1 MLEEWIL
8 ALAGSGWVYLGVM
21 AFAAID
27 GVFPPVPSESV
38 VIALAAL
45 TMTNG
50 TPNLWLLGPAAA
62 VGAFVGDQVAYLIG
76 SRVDVHRLRLFRGP
90 QGAKALAWAEKA
102 LVERGS
108 SFILAARYIPIGRVA
123 VNMTAG
129 ALGYPRAR
137 FMALSSLACVT
148 WAAYGIAIGVGAGA
162 WLHDHP
168 VVAVVVG
175 VCVGAAVGLL
185 IDLVLRKWLRPGA
198 GAEPTRLSRPGRR
211 GQDAHGQDA
220 PGHDSRPELA
230 AGQQQHP

>member
-50 TPNLWLLGPAAA
+50 SPNLWLLAPAAA

-76 SRVDVHRLRLFRGP
+76 SRVDVHRLRLFRGA
-90 QGAKALAWAEKA
+90 QGAKALAWAERA

-129 ALGYPRAR
+129 ALGYPRRR
-137 FMALSSLACVT
+137 FMMLSALACVT
-148 WAAYGIAIGVGAGA
+148 WAGYGIAIGVGAGA

-168 VVAVVVG
+168 VVAVVAGVG
-175 VCVGAAVGLL
+175 VGAVVGLL
-185 IDLVLRKWLRPGA
+185 IDLVLRRWLRPGA
-198 GAEPTRLSRPGRR
+198 EQTRLSRPG
-211 GQDAHGQDA
+211 
-220 PGHDSRPELA
+220 PSRDVAQPELA
-230 AGQQQHP
+230 ARQQPHP